1 MKNIAV
7 LVYELTIEYNCTVL
21 DGIVDFFEKKEDVNL
36 IISPVNIPLSNSSEF
51 DYQYWTSVKV
61 LNSENIDAF
70 IVVTNSFLSNIS
82 LDTLTDRLKKL
93 SPKPV
98 ISVSVPLNIPNSSYT
113 YVDCENAYNV
123 VVEHLVKKHGCSKI
137 GFFSA
142 AMTYSKESNER
153 FLAYKKALKNNG
165 VEFNPDFVID
175 GDFTPGVAEE
185 KFLEK
190 YKTKEDVRMEAI
202 LCANDFTAVGVIN
215 ALEKLG
221 MKCPQNLKVFGFD
234 DSEISLECFPTL
246 STINQNIEMTGKE
259 AARLAYDILLGNET
273 ERISVI
279 EAKPIFRQSC
289 SCVELSSLFACSL
302 NIEGNVIDDEKR
314 SINRLANYSVNSSN
328 FTMIYSL
335 LNRMDTATELPV
347 YLESLKYNYGLDNVS
362 ELSIVL
368 YKEPVVVE
376 KEDIFVVPDEAKL
389 IFYSNRSIKINKN
402 LFGTEDYIFNPKKE
416 IIPKEFFDKDRGR
429 YLLVPLYNRKINY
442 GYIVF
447 LFYSHNYS
455 LMSIYGKILSNSL
468 LQAYSNYNNSRQRQN
483 LLQENQSL
491 SVTTKMDELSKLLN
505 RRAFFEYGQKT
516 INLSLSME
524 RDGCV
529 FFCDLDG
536 LKTIN
541 DNFGHDMGDVA
552 IQLIAKVFKNVFR
565 ESDLVARLSG
575 DEFGIIAPSF
585 KLENLENLRQKIAE
599 ENEKVSKENNLPF
612 ILSVSV
618 GCAEYGHD
626 SSNLSEI
633 LSKADEKLYEEKR
646 RKHQKK

>member
-98 ISVSVPLNIPNSSYT
+98 ISVSVPLSIPNSSYT

-142 AMTYSKESNER
+142 AMTYSKESEER

-190 YKTKEDVRMEAI
+190 YKTKEDVRLEAI
-202 LCANDFTAVGVIN
+202 LCANDFTALGVIN
-215 ALEKLG
+215 ALKKLG
-221 MKCPQNLKVFGFD
+221 MKCPQDLKVFGFD

-246 STINQNIEMTGKE
+246 STINQNIEMTGEE

-273 ERISVI
+273 KRSSVI

-289 SCVELSSLFACSL
+289 SCVELSSLFTCSL
-302 NIEGNVIDDEKR
+302 NIEGNVIADDKR
-314 SINRLANYSVNSSN
+314 SINRLSNYSVNSLN

-347 YLESLKYNYGLDNVS
+347 YLESLKYNYGLDNIS

-376 KEDIFVVPDEAKL
+376 KDDIFVVPDEAKL

-402 LFGTEDYIFNPKKE
+402 FFGTEDYIFNPKKE

-442 GYIVF
+442 GYIAF

-491 SVTTKMDELSKLLN
+491 SVTNKMDELSKLLN
-505 RRAFFEYGQKT
+505 RRGFFEYGQKT
-516 INLSLSME
+516 INLSLSMDRE
-524 RDGCV
+524 GCV

-536 LKTIN
+536 LKKIN
-541 DNFGHDMGDVA
+541 DNFGHDMGDSA
-552 IQLIAKVFKNVFR
+552 IQLVAQVLKKVFR
-565 ESDLVARLSG
+565 ESDIVARLSG

-585 KLENLENLRQKIAE
+585 RLNNLENLRKKIAE
-599 ENEKVSKENNLPF
+599 ENEKISKENNLPF

-646 RKHQKK
+646 LKHGK

>member
-61 LNSENIDAF
+61 LNSESIDAF

-165 VEFNPDFVID
+165 VVFNPDFVID

-190 YKTKEDVRMEAI
+190 YKTKEDVRLEAI
-202 LCANDFTAVGVIN
+202 LCANDFTALGVIN
-215 ALEKLG
+215 ALKKLG
-221 MKCPQNLKVFGFD
+221 MKCPQDLKVFGFD
-234 DSEISLECFPTL
+234 DSEISVECFPTL
-246 STINQNIEMTGKE
+246 STINQNIEMTGEE

-273 ERISVI
+273 ERSAVI

-289 SCVELSSLFACSL
+289 SCVELSSLFTCSL
-302 NIEGNVIDDEKR
+302 NIEGNVIADDKR
-314 SINRLANYSVNSSN
+314 SINRLSNYSVNSLN

-347 YLESLKYNYGLDNVS
+347 YLESLKYNYGLDNIS

-389 IFYSNRSIKINKN
+389 IFYSNKGIKINKN
-402 LFGTEDYIFNPKKE
+402 FFGTEDYIFNPKKE

-442 GYIVF
+442 GYIVY
-447 LFYSHNYS
+447 LFYSHNYP

-468 LQAYSNYNNSRQRQN
+468 LQAYSNYKNSQQREN

-516 INLSLSME
+516 INLSLSMD

-552 IQLIAKVFKNVFR
+552 IQLIAQVFKNVFR

-585 KLENLENLRQKIAE
+585 KLQNLENLRQKIAE

-646 RKHQKK
+646 RKHGK